1 MNLIPDKSPA
11 NGSYWCTWDT
21 QWNVLK
27 ERLPAGS
34 PIPTRDAMNEEFL
47 FSPEGVLNSFEG
59 MRGDLIVV
67 LDDGWDVP
75 YGAADSRLFGSL
87 AADPERFPSLHGTPA
102 ERLRQLLDRRLR
114 APGLSRTGPVGAG
127 AAADACGWKGTQPD
141 HGRGARRLGGACPLV
156 S

>member
-11 NGSYWCTWDT
+11 TGSYWCTWDT

-47 FSPEGVLNSFEG
+47 FGSEGVLNRFEG
-59 MRGDLIVV
+59 MRGDMIVV

-102 ERLRQLLDRRLR
+102 ERLRQLSDRVR
-114 APGLSRTGPVGAG
+114 ALGYRGLGLWVPAQLPTLA
-127 AAADACGWKGTQPD
+127 GWKGTQPD
-141 HGRGARRLGGACPLV
+141 HGRGARRLGGARPLV